1 MAIEHNKL
9 KLWKMSL
16 SVYNVL
22 TLART
27 MPNRDRP
34 VRIEELSSSPN
45 MSQLPTTLEESI
57 SLAQTAALAAISDG
71 YQRITVEIAI
81 PELKS
86 MALAQQFITAFT
98 ERGNTLKVLFTDT
111 GAAALARRDWEDVNF
126 KIDDLGSTRS
136 PVVDKIQDEDQ
147 LFIAIEPSAVEV
159 EQVEKLCNAAGDRP
173 VILFLPRLEDAAI
186 VGIGYAARQLRDRFL
201 TTLHSAYYI
210 KPLETSAIYRCYPGQ
225 WQVWLEQADD
235 DYILLAERPQ
245 KPVGDEL
252 DEILMP
258 STTTNSG
265 ANPVSTQS
273 GGVFASLGR
282 FLRALS
288 K

>member
-1 MAIEHNKL
+1 
-9 KLWKMSL
+9 MSNPYV
-16 SVYNVL
+16 S
-22 TLART
+22 
-27 MPNRDRP
+27 
-34 VRIEELSSSPN
+34 
-45 MSQLPTTLEESI
+45 MSQLPTNLEESLK
-57 SLAQTAALAAISDG
+57 LAQTATLAAIADG
-71 YQRITVEIAI
+71 YQRITVEILI

-86 MALAQQFITAFT
+86 MDLARQFITAFT

-111 GAAALARRDWEDVNF
+111 GAAALARRDWTDINF
-126 KIDDLGSTRS
+126 KIDDLGSSRS
-136 PVVDKIQDEDQ
+136 PVTDKIQDEDQ

-173 VILFLPRLEDAAI
+173 TILFLPRLEDAAI

-210 KPLETSAIYRCYPGQ
+210 KPLENAAIYRCYPGQ
-225 WQVWLEQADD
+225 WQVWLEQDD
-235 DYILLAERPQ
+235 DYTLLAECPH

-258 STTTNSG
+258 STTTNPG
-265 ANPVSTQS
+265 ATSTS
-273 GGVFASLGR
+273 GGVFAGLGR

-288 K
+288 R

>member
-1 MAIEHNKL
+1 
-9 KLWKMSL
+9 
-16 SVYNVL
+16 
-22 TLART
+22 
-27 MPNRDRP
+27 
-34 VRIEELSSSPN
+34 

-57 SLAQTAALAAISDG
+57 ALAQTAALAAIADG

-111 GAAALARRDWEDVNF
+111 GAAALARRDWQDINF
-126 KIDDLGSTRS
+126 KIDDLGSSRS
-136 PVVDKIQDEDQ
+136 PIVDKIQDQDQ

-173 VILFLPRLEDAAI
+173 VILFLPKLEDAAI

-235 DYILLAERPQ
+235 YTLLAERPQ

-258 STTTNSG
+258 STTAKSG
-265 ANPVSTQS
+265 ANPRSTKS
-273 GGVFASLGR
+273 AGVFASLGR
-282 FLRALS
+282 FLRTLS